1 MKCTYTFRAFRTA
14 GFFFCALVLLSFLNC
29 ESSPQTE
36 DDVWAI
42 LEKGDSAKAREYFLG
57 KVDVHATDRRGRTPL
72 HIAAENQEPGL
83 AGFFIALGADVDA
96 QDYEGRTP
104 LAISAEKQDPAVAK
118 VLAAAGANIHI
129 PMADNSSPAL
139 TGIAVKGDFLN
150 SILTPSSVETVD
162 LRGRTI
168 LHLAS
173 LEGEVQAVDLIL
185 KTGRPVLKKDKEGET
200 LLDLALSRPESR
212 DHAEIAEKLILAGDR
227 SDNPIFPYFAPAARS
242 SNYNIRNADG
252 DTALHYAARDG
263 YTGLISFFIEKKAD
277 INTKNA
283 SGATPLHEAA
293 RSGNIKAMEILV
305 ACGAEID
312 AQDAKGNSILH
323 IAVPPASHLAA
334 INLLLSHG
342 ANPSLRDEHG
352 ESPLHIAITLNRDA
366 EIIQALLGG
375 GVDVT
380 IRNIDGKTPL
390 YLAVEEKRLQA
401 IPLLLA
407 YQSDVFAADN
417 NGETP
422 FGKALEE
429 NGPILIALIS
439 PETVYQVDSAGNT
452 MLHMA
457 IKNRADIKIVGL
469 ILDQRALVNAR
480 NKEGEASLHLAVRQN
495 EAAIGEMLL
504 ARGADIFAPNT
515 RGESPL
521 YLTFHSPG
529 GVRNWMISPRTI
541 TAKDGLGNSM
551 LHYAAQWKL
560 DGYIPFLIQQG
571 AYTEAANATG
581 ETPLFVAVKYNNDTT
596 VKILLEAGASL
607 SSRDNMGNSALH
619 AAVRWNSRKAALA
632 LIEAGIDVNAHALN
646 GKTPLHDAIR
656 LGIGDLETILIGK
669 GADIEVR
676 DAEGNTPFMEAI
688 LAGFPGTVDRL
699 VDLGADPNTR
709 NSRGDTPLHIA
720 VAAERSDL
728 IVMLLSWGTPIH
740 AKNAMG
746 KTPFQMALSISPRLV
761 STLLTKDRIYTADD
775 NGASPLHI
783 AIREQA
789 PVNIIEII
797 VNQGARLSAID
808 AEGRNPLRL
817 AVDQEAWDSAKLL
830 SDAGADPF
838 TSAGD
843 GRTPGEL
850 ALAKGRTGV
859 QALFS
864 GKAIHAR
871 DASGNTILH
880 YAARYGDPELI
891 SLLLELGANKDLKNI
906 SAERPADIAIRWDQM
921 ETAKLLN

>member
-1 MKCTYTFRAFRTA
+1 MKCSYIFQAA
-14 GFFFCALVLLSFLNC
+14 GFCFCAAFLLSFSSC
-29 ESSPQTE
+29 KSSPQAE
-36 DDVWAI
+36 DDVWAV
-42 LEKGDSAKAREYFLG
+42 LERGDSAKAREYFLG
-57 KVDVHATDRRGRTPL
+57 KVDVHATDSRGRTPL
-72 HIAAENQEPGL
+72 HLAAENQDPGL
-83 AGFFIALGADVDA
+83 TGFFIALGAKVDA
-96 QDYEGRTP
+96 QDYEGRTA

-118 VLAAAGANIHI
+118 VLAVAGANIHI
-129 PMADNSSPAL
+129 PMADNTSPAL

-150 SILTPSSVETVD
+150 SILTSSSVETVD

-168 LHLAS
+168 LHLAA

-185 KTGRPVLKKDKEGET
+185 KTAMPTLKKDKEGET
-200 LLDLALSRPESR
+200 PLDLALSRPESR

-242 SNYNIRNADG
+242 SNYNIRSADG
-252 DTALHYAARDG
+252 GTVLHYAAREG
-263 YTGLISFFIEKKAD
+263 YTGLIAFFIEKKTD
-277 INTKNA
+277 INIKNA
-283 SGATPLHEAA
+283 SGTTPLHEAA
-293 RSGNIKAMEILV
+293 RSGNVTAMEILI
-305 ACGAEID
+305 ASGAEID

-334 INLLLSHG
+334 IRLLLSYG
-342 ANPSLRDEHG
+342 ANPNLRDEHG

-366 EIIQALLGG
+366 EIVQALLGG
-375 GVDVT
+375 GADVT

-390 YLAVEEKRLQA
+390 YLAVEEERLQA

-417 NGETP
+417 AGKTP
-422 FGKALEE
+422 FEKALEE
-429 NGPILIALIS
+429 NGPVLTALIT
-439 PETVYQVDSAGNT
+439 PETVHQVDSAGNT

-457 IKNRADIKIVGL
+457 IKNHGDTKIIGL

-480 NKEGEASLHLAVRQN
+480 NKEGETSLHLAVRQN
-495 EAAIGEMLL
+495 EAEIGEMLL
-504 ARGADIFAPNT
+504 SRGADIFAPDT

-529 GVRNWMISPRTI
+529 GIRHWMINPRTI
-541 TAKDGLGNSM
+541 MAKDGLGNSM

-596 VKILLEAGASL
+596 IKVLLEAGASL

-632 LIEAGIDVNAHALN
+632 LIEAGIDINAHPLN

-656 LGIGDLETILIGK
+656 LGIADIETILISR

-728 IVMLLSWGTPIH
+728 ISMLLSWGTPIH
-740 AKNAMG
+740 AKNAGG
-746 KTPFQMALSISPRLV
+746 KTPFQMALAISPRLV
-761 STLLTKDRIYTADD
+761 STLLTKDRIYAADD

-783 AIREQA
+783 AISEHA
-789 PVNIIEII
+789 PLGIIETI

-817 AVDQEAWDSAKLL
+817 AVDQGAWDCAKFLA
-830 SDAGADPF
+830 DAGADPF
-838 TSAGD
+838 TVAGD
-843 GRTPGEL
+843 GKTPGEL

-880 YAARYGDPELI
+880 YAARYGNPELI

-906 SAERPADIAIRWDQM
+906 AAERPADIAIRWDQP
-921 ETAKLLN
+921 ETAALLN